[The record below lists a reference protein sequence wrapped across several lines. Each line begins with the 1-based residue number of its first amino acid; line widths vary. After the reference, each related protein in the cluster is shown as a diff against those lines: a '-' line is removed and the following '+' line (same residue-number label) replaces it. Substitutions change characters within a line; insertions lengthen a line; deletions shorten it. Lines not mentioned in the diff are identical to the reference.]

1 MEIYDRIAYVRK
13 QLKLSRREFGAK
25 IGVSESV
32 IVNIEMNRLSRPEQK
47 KPLYNL
53 ICSTFNVDPYWLETG
68 EGDMFLPM
76 DTEAELM
83 EFAQEIN
90 QIRDLEWVKQLVLT
104 VKRLSPEQR
113 AEVSK
118 FVSGLAAVISQNTE
132 KEQDS

>member
-25 IGVSESV
+25 LGVSESV

-68 EGDMFLPM
+68 KGEMFLKM
-76 DTEAELM
+76 NEEDELIAYAESL
-83 EFAQEIN
+83 IKN
-90 QIRDLEWVKQLVLT
+90 KDLDWIRQLILT
-104 VKRLSPEQR
+104 LKNMSPE
-113 AEVSK
+113 ELDVMEK
-118 FVSGLAAVISQNTE
+118 FTRSWLEKKQPKE

>member
-25 IGVSESV
+25 LGVSESV

-68 EGDMFLPM
+68 KGEMFLKM
-76 DTEAELM
+76 NEEDELIAYAESL
-83 EFAQEIN
+83 IKN
-90 QIRDLEWVKQLVLT
+90 KDLDWIRQLILT
-104 VKRLSPEQR
+104 LKNMSPE
-113 AEVSK
+113 ELDVMEK
-118 FVSGLAAVISQNTE
+118 FTRSWLEKKQPKE
-132 KEQDS
+132 KEQDN